1 MQIIKVWLKITAV
14 LAVLGWF
21 LHWAS
26 PDFAA
31 WLDGVFSKKDAA
43 VVQQTVPQPAAES
56 IPPSDAGAIRPDKQ
70 ADKQT
75 GEQNGAKRVPRAPY
89 HFNQ

>member
-31 WLDGVFSKKDAA
+31 WLDGVFSKKDNP
-43 VVQQTVPQPAAES
+43 VVVELGVQQPQPAAES
-56 IPPSDAGAIRPDKQ
+56 IPPSDAGAIRATEKD
-70 ADKQT
+70 D
-75 GEQNGAKRVPRAPY
+75 AKRVPRAPY